1 MAFLEMPSLGMSPGD
16 ATPEELAQR
25 AGFEDM
31 DRRGFRARAGG
42 FPSYWGYTH
51 TQIYIYILI
60 IIYIYVFLD

>member
-31 DRRGFRARAGG
+31 DRRGFRARSAGD
-42 FPSYWGYTH
+42 FPAIGLHTH
-51 TQIYIYILI
+51 IY
-60 IIYIYVFLD
+60 